1 MNNSFKW
8 SNIAGII
15 VGSAIL
21 SFGMNYFNIANGLAE
36 GGIAGVSLLL
46 KYVTGW
52 SPAWTSLL
60 MNIPLLF
67 IGWKML
73 GKTSL
78 IYTITGML
86 SVSLFLWL
94 FAEFALPLEDSL
106 LASLYAGGVVGLGFG
121 IVFRFEGMTEGTD
134 IIAKLMQKHY
144 GWSIARTIFMLDF
157 IILLF
162 SLLFLDLN
170 RTMYTL
176 VALLVGARVID
187 FMLEGSNGAK
197 AAFIITNRP
206 QETASAIMNEMS
218 RGITYLEGK
227 GGYSGKQREVIY
239 CIVSRKETIRL
250 KKLVTR
256 EDPLAFVTFS
266 DVKEVIGNGF
276 PNG

>member
-1 MNNSFKW
+1 MNQPFKW

-15 VGSAIL
+15 LGSAIL

-52 SPAWTSLL
+52 SPAWTSLV

-67 IGWKML
+67 LGWKML
-73 GKTSL
+73 GRTSL
-78 IYTITGML
+78 LYTITGMI

-94 FAEFALPLEDSL
+94 FSEFALPMDDSL

-134 IIAKLMQKHY
+134 IIARLMQKHY
-144 GWSIARTIFMLDF
+144 GWSIAQTIFLLDF
-157 IILLF
+157 VILLF

-187 FMLEGSNGAK
+187 FILEGSDGAK
-197 AAFIITNRP
+197 AAFIITEKPR
-206 QETASAIMNEMS
+206 ETAEAIMTEMN

-227 GGYSGKQREVIY
+227 GGFSGQPREVIY

-250 KKLVTR
+250 KKIVSR

-266 DVKEVIGNGF
+266 DVKEVVGNGF
-276 PNG
+276 PRV